1 MKKHS
6 FILSFPGIF
15 VFTLFFWRCAE
26 DPIKADLLHF
36 SLTIDTLSISE
47 ITGEPYWIAPNL
59 GSTNNLYL
67 GKKNDLDAFIS
78 FIGFPD
84 YYNWAAFLDSNSTFD
99 SLHFVVYSN
108 DSLLTPAS
116 TPALFFSPDSQFSES
131 KSTYLDFSEF
141 TTTDWVNLGLPE
153 IKIDQ
158 DTSGNF
164 NHTELIWDILTL
176 FDALTDTSDSN
187 LVRTFVLE
195 PVNDDSI
202 FLELFSRESQQT
214 NNPKIITYFRRTTV
228 ISDDSTQI
236 DTITSPLGASGD
248 ISIIDPGDSIQDS
261 SFFGVSSGFGLR
273 SVLSFPFDSLSLPEG
288 SLIRSAILSMPLDS
302 STMIN
307 NFTIVIDPLNVE
319 LDTLTDLFD
328 TDPYSVIGY
337 PYRVNSDTKNG
348 LLEISLKSYLQNIT
362 LGNVPSIGFKI
373 LASDQND
380 PFDKIHF
387 DLSGNLNPGIIRI
400 VYAWN

>member
-84 YYNWAAFLDSNSTFD
+84 YYNWAAFLDSNNTFD

-248 ISIIDPGDSIQDS
+248 ISIIDPGDSFQDS
-261 SFFGVSSGFGLR
+261 SLFGVSSGFGLR

-400 VYAWN
+400 VYASN